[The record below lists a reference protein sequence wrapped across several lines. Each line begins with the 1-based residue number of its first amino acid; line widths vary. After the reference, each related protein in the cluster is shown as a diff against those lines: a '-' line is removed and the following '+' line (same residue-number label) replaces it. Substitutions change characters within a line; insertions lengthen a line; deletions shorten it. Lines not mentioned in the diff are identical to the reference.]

1 MAEKRGLGSGL
12 GALFG
17 DTAAAPENEILKLP
31 ISKVEPRAG
40 QPRYNFD
47 GEALEELSQSI
58 KQYGLIQ
65 PITVRRLSDGYY
77 QIIAGERRWRAS
89 RMAGLA
95 EIPARVIDADDRKAT
110 ELALVEN
117 LQREDLNPIEE
128 ARGYKTLM
136 DEFGMT
142 QEEAAQSV
150 GKSRP
155 AVSNALR
162 LLSLDEAV
170 LTMVENN
177 TLSAGHA
184 RALVPIR
191 DPEKQLDAAYAVV
204 DKRLSVRQTEAM
216 VGRMLSGPA
225 EEPESERKI
234 VVDYVREVELSL
246 ENALGRKVKLVDS
259 RKKGRIE
266 LEFYGADDRESL
278 IQNLLLFGKMRTT
291 KPPSFPERKEA
302 KEL

>member
-1 MAEKRGLGSGL
+1 MAEKRGLGTGL

-17 DTAAAPENEILKLP
+17 DTEPSVPENEIQKLP

-40 QPRYNFD
+40 QPRYNFN

-89 RMAGLA
+89 RMAGLS
-95 EIPARVIDADDRKAT
+95 EIPARVIEADDRKAT

-162 LLSLDEAV
+162 LLNLDESV
-170 LTMVENN
+170 LTMVESS

-191 DPEKQLDAAYAVV
+191 DPKKQLDAARAVV
-204 DKRLSVRQTEAM
+204 DKRMSVRQTEAM
-216 VGRMLSGPA
+216 VGRILSED
-225 EEPESERKI
+225 EEADDDVKGKI
-234 VVDYVREVELSL
+234 VVDYIKEVERTL
-246 ENALGRKVKLVDS
+246 ENALGRKVRLIDS

-278 IQNLLLFGKMRTT
+278 INNLLLFGKMRGSG
-291 KPPSFPERKEA
+291 KP
-302 KEL
+302 